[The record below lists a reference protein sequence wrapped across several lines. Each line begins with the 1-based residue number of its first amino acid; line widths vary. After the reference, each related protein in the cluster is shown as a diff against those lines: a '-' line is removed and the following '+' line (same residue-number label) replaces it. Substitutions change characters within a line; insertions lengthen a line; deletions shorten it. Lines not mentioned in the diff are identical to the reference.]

1 MISLFL
7 KVQKLLRRKL
17 VKREVSIDINGA
29 IISEKPKTLVKI
41 AYRPKLTI
49 TPEKPTIEYLI
60 KSSAFLKPSLG
71 ILNMNS
77 IWSRRESFES
87 PPTLGVNFIGI
98 SADLAPRH
106 INSHKRED

>member
-17 VKREVSIDINGA
+17 VKREVSIDISGA

-77 IWSRRESFES
+77 IWSRRESLES
-87 PPTLGVNFIGI
+87 PPILGVNFIGI
-98 SADLAPRH
+98 
-106 INSHKRED
+106 